1 MTEKHTT
8 LKLVRDIVF
17 IIISIT
23 CAVFFVRLGILK
35 LFLDTTDS
43 IDFIGSFVSGIFFT
57 SVFTTPLS
65 IVSFAG
71 IAQSVNIFSMAFF
84 GACGSVVGDL
94 LIFFFLKE
102 SLLEDVGHVV
112 RAPKYKKIAHIFKK
126 RIFRWLTPLLG
137 ALIIASPL
145 PDELGLAM
153 MGFSKVRTAILIPV
167 SFTMNFL
174 GILLIGIAAQAF

>member
-8 LKLVRDIVF
+8 NKLIQDILL
-17 IIISIT
+17 IIISIA
-23 CAVFFVRLGILK
+23 CAILFVRLGILK
-35 LFLDTTDS
+35 YFLDGTGS
-43 IDFIGSFVSGIFFT
+43 VGFIGSFVSGIFFT

-65 IVSFAG
+65 IVSFAS
-71 IAQSVNIFSMAFF
+71 IAQSTNIVYMALW

-94 LIFFFLKE
+94 LIFFFLKD
-102 SLLEDVGHVV
+102 SLLEDVGHVI

-167 SFTMNFL
+167 SFSMNFL
-174 GILLIGIAAQAF
+174 GILLIGVAAQAF